1 MKKLYMLKYFINILF
16 IACSITSFSQED
28 IELDSIPTKTTY
40 GIKIGLDISKQIRM
54 LTESNYKGLVL
65 TGDYRIL
72 DRLFIAAEFGSEEKK
87 TINEV
92 LDFDTDGNFLKLGVN
107 YNVYNNRKGLDNE
120 IYVGFR
126 YGVAK
131 FNQKLNSYTIYDLDH
146 YWDQNNVNSITDF
159 KDLTASWF
167 ELVLG
172 FNAEILKNTYMGI
185 SLRLNRLLNQKS
197 PENFSNLY
205 IPGFNKVLEENNFG
219 VGITYSIFYQIPI
232 FKKNKKN

>member
-1 MKKLYMLKYFINILF
+1 MKKK
-16 IACSITSFSQED
+16 
-28 IELDSIPTKTTY
+28 
-40 GIKIGLDISKQIRM
+40 KI
-54 LTESNYKGLVL
+54 
-65 TGDYRIL
+65 
-72 DRLFIAAEFGSEEKK
+72 
-87 TINEV
+87 INEV

-126 YGVAK
+126 YGIAK
-131 FNQKLNSYTIYDLDH
+131 FNQKLNSYTIHDLDH

-159 KDLTASWF
+159 KNLTASWF

-172 FNAEILKNTYMGI
+172 FNAEILKNTYMGL
-185 SLRLNRLLNQKS
+185 SLRLNRLLNQKK

>member
-1 MKKLYMLKYFINILF
+1 MYMLKYFISILF
-16 IACSITSFSQED
+16 IACNFTGFSQED
-28 IELDSIPTKTTY
+28 ITLDSIPIKTTY

-54 LTESNYKGLVL
+54 LTEPDYKGIVF

-92 LDFDTDGNFLKLGVN
+92 LDFNTNGNFLKLGVN

-126 YGVAK
+126 YGIAK

-146 YWDQNNVNSITDF
+146 YWNQNNVNRITNF
-159 KDLTASWF
+159 NDLTANWF

-172 FNAEILKNTYMGI
+172 FNAEILKNTYIGI